1 MQIQV
6 KFLQNVYFSILLKAS
21 TEQIPTY
28 KQYKYLRPDPTEAE
42 MAQATVNK
50 EMDIAKLSEVASVTV
65 TKQGDV
71 KFMVILKEEV
81 LLETEVVFTRRN
93 WISFVTVGR
102 SKILQAICD
111 KKDVK
116 FLYHGNSKVAIV
128 VHRDNGSYQVHLM
141 TYSSKGSPR
150 RDLCVYLTQ
159 EEYEALENHI
169 PDINHAIELI
179 TLSTSSNKKPL
190 LLCSYKWKIIPKN
203 EHAVVPL
210 CSVSYLDENHAMKC
224 GMQTAA
230 DCELDVDEVQIIADW
245 LPVPQEL
252 AFLRKIYLIMMYK
265 ACKYCMH
272 AHFNACK
279 EWLSEDD
286 PLHEEPNFG
295 CQAKERNVISEYIS
309 EAKEYVDDA
318 IVKDVFLN
326 CWKKL
331 ELGFVNV
338 DHLLNQIHML
348 YDEENRTSKIE
359 LVLKSMGNIKQDPE
373 AMFIEDKL
381 IEIKYREHVESF
393 IPDIQDLSP
402 IQDKKRPFGM
412 DIGPNSEE
420 EEEEN

>member
-1 MQIQV
+1 M
-6 KFLQNVYFSILLKAS
+6 LKAS

-28 KQYKYLRPDPTEAE
+28 KQYKYFRPDPTEAE

-50 EMDIAKLSEVASVTV
+50 EMDIKKLSEVASATV

-71 KFMVILKEEV
+71 KFMLIPKEEV

-102 SKILQAICD
+102 PKILQAIHD

-128 VHRDNGSYQVHLM
+128 VHRDNGSCQVHLM
-141 TYSSKGSPR
+141 TYSAKGSPR

-179 TLSTSSNKKPL
+179 TLSTSSNKNPL
-190 LLCSYKWKIIPKN
+190 LLCSYKWKIIPKI

-230 DCELDVDEVQIIADW
+230 DCDLDVDEVQIIADW

-252 AFLRKIYLIMMYK
+252 AFLRKVYLIMMYK

-272 AHFNACK
+272 AHCNACK

-318 IVKDVFLN
+318 IIKNVFLN

-338 DHLLNQIHML
+338 DHLLNQIHV
-348 YDEENRTSKIE
+348 I
-359 LVLKSMGNIKQDPE
+359 
-373 AMFIEDKL
+373 
-381 IEIKYREHVESF
+381 
-393 IPDIQDLSP
+393 
-402 IQDKKRPFGM
+402 
-412 DIGPNSEE
+412 
-420 EEEEN
+420 

>member
-1 MQIQV
+1 M
-6 KFLQNVYFSILLKAS
+6 
-21 TEQIPTY
+21 
-28 KQYKYLRPDPTEAE
+28 
-42 MAQATVNK
+42 
-50 EMDIAKLSEVASVTV
+50 
-65 TKQGDV
+65 
-71 KFMVILKEEV
+71 
-81 LLETEVVFTRRN
+81 
-93 WISFVTVGR
+93 
-102 SKILQAICD
+102 
-111 KKDVK
+111 
-116 FLYHGNSKVAIV
+116 AIV
-128 VHRDNGSYQVHLM
+128 VHRDNGSYQVHFM
-141 TYSSKGSPR
+141 TYSAKGSPR

-179 TLSTSSNKKPL
+179 IPGTSSNKTPL

-224 GMQTAA
+224 GKQTAA
-230 DCELDVDEVQIIADW
+230 DCDLDVDEVQIIADW

-252 AFLRKIYLIMMYK
+252 AFLRKVYLIMMYK

-272 AHFNACK
+272 AHCNACK

-286 PLHEEPNFG
+286 PLHEEPNLG
-295 CQAKERNVISEYIS
+295 CQAKERNVISKHIS

-318 IVKDVFLN
+318 IVKNVFLN

-348 YDEENRTSKIE
+348 YDEENGTSIIE

-381 IEIKYREHVESF
+381 IEMKYREHVESF
-393 IPDIQDLSP
+393 IPDIQDLSS
-402 IQDKKRPFGM
+402 IQDKKKRPFGM
-412 DIGPNSEE
+412 DLGPNSEE
-420 EEEEN
+420 EEEEVVKKKKITDEQNLYLN